1 MREDWLRESAKL
13 LASEDFGADLAAVEA
28 AQKKHEAIEMDILAY
43 SERIKSLVQKSKILE
58 DENYHD
64 IGSIISRL
72 VTSATCINVP
82 IYLGGLRF
90 PFTSDLTFFVFRRD
104 EISAAWEELLD
115 SLKKRRDRLERTI
128 ILQKIFQA
136 ITILGDSI
144 DETKTAL
151 QMAQGSLFIEGNRA
165 QTGALSV

>member
-64 IGSIISRL
+64 IGSITSRS
-72 VTSATCINVP
+72 VNPATCINVP
-82 IYLGGLRF
+82 IYLGLRF
-90 PFTSDLTFFVFRRD
+90 PLTSDLTFFVSRRD

-151 QMAQGSLFIEGNRA
+151 QMTQGSLFIEGNRA
-165 QTGALSV
+165 QTGVLSV

>member
-82 IYLGGLRF
+82 IYLGG
-90 PFTSDLTFFVFRRD
+90 
-104 EISAAWEELLD
+104 
-115 SLKKRRDRLERTI
+115 
-128 ILQKIFQA
+128 
-136 ITILGDSI
+136 
-144 DETKTAL
+144 
-151 QMAQGSLFIEGNRA
+151 
-165 QTGALSV
+165 

>member
-1 MREDWLRESAKL
+1 M
-13 LASEDFGADLAAVEA
+13 
-28 AQKKHEAIEMDILAY
+28 
-43 SERIKSLVQKSKILE
+43 
-58 DENYHD
+58 
-64 IGSIISRL
+64 
-72 VTSATCINVP
+72 
-82 IYLGGLRF
+82 RF

-104 EISAAWEELLD
+104 EISAAWKELLD
-115 SLKKRRDRLERTI
+115 SPKKRRDRLERTI